1 MDKNLLQT
9 YLSDR
14 YQGSRSFLENI
25 IFPIFGEDS
34 FEDGHETEFLN
45 QKDEYRKTSET
56 LGIRSVRQVGKIE
69 VGVEPLYI
77 FDVTVSDRV
86 RMERNRVGIQRL
98 VRSIMGTY
106 SCAFMLFHYEND
118 VRWDWR
124 FTFCHISGDRKTAT
138 DSKRYTFLLGP
149 EQSCHTAGQNFMK
162 LYEKHGPIEVKDIE
176 NAFNVEALSNE
187 FFGKYKSE
195 YDSFVEYIT
204 GKRYVKK
211 GGKYVEAQT
220 HAPHPTLYPA
230 FGGNDKLVR
239 DYVKK
244 LLGRIVFLHFL
255 QKKGWLGVP
264 AGKDWG
270 DGDRSFM
277 LHLFEN
283 ASEEQKDNFLDE
295 VLEGVF
301 ADGLDCDRSD
311 RNDLYDTKVEGFRNC
326 RIPYLNGGLFER
338 DPLDEKTVKFPA
350 EYFDS
355 LLTMLSR
362 YNFTIDEND
371 PDDAEVGIDPEMLGR
386 IFENLL
392 EDNKDKGAF
401 YTPKE
406 IVQYMCRES
415 LIAYLQTGQTEEDR
429 ERIRR
434 FVTTHDGEQLDG
446 LKGVLD
452 QKLRDVKIC
461 DPAIGSGAFPMGLLR
476 ELFLC
481 RAAIEPDVAENAA
494 DIKRHIIQDNIY
506 GVDIER
512 GAVDI
517 ARLRFWLSLIVDEK
531 SPEALP
537 NLDFKIMQGNSLL
550 EQYKGVDLSAVTG
563 RKEETE
569 KTVTFFGNLVDDSRR
584 QLCEKLDEYYACPEH
599 TQKVELRKQIAEIV
613 KQELVEQGITVDF
626 GDIDL
631 AANSQFFL
639 WHTWFH
645 DVFSRPSKEGFDIVI
660 GNPPYV
666 KEYVN
671 RHAFDGFR
679 EASSY
684 YMGKMDLW
692 YGFAC
697 HSIDLLCQNGHLC
710 FIAQNNWTTSAG
722 AKKMRSK
729 IVSDARILQ
738 MLDFNT
744 YMVFENADIQTMIM
758 LFEKNST
765 ADNYGFDYRI
775 LMEGANKE
783 DMLALLNKQIRRT
796 IYRIQKFNRTK
807 FANKLFT
814 FSEKNV
820 IFDKISKNKVYLQD
834 DEVAQG
840 IVFPQDFLNKK
851 GAAKLEN
858 RFPIGSGIF
867 GLSYDEKNKLNLTDN
882 EKSIIKPYFS
892 TEQVG
897 RYCTIPSNSKW
908 LIYTDSSF
916 KKADSMDN
924 YPHIKAHLDQ
934 FIDIF
939 TSDNKPYGLHRCR
952 KEKFFQGEK
961 IISLRKCVER
971 PCFSYSDFDCYVSQ
985 TFFSIKT
992 SRWNMKFL
1000 TGVLNSKLV
1009 AFWLR
1014 HKGKMQGSNYQ
1025 VDKVPLQGIPLPLI
1039 DLSLQQPIIDL
1050 VNAILTKKKQS
1061 PQANILDLENSID
1074 RHIYNLY
1081 GLSEGEIKIVEGF

>member
-295 VLEGVF
+295 VLEGLF

-338 DPLDEKTVKFPA
+338 DPLDEKKVKFPA

-355 LLTMLSR
+355 LLTMLSQ

-494 DIKRHIIQDNIY
+494 DIKRHIIQNNIY

-550 EQYKGVDLSAVTG
+550 EQYKGIDLSAVTG

-584 QLCEKLDEYYACPEH
+584 QLCEKLDEYYACLEH

-645 DVFSRPSKEGFDIVI
+645 DVFSRPSKEGGFDITI
-660 GNPPYV
+660 GNPPYISAPTQIASPELNEQRQRIV
-666 KEYVN
+666 ACKKYKSLNEKWDLYVPFMELGLQLLSPNGVFSMIVPYPLTNQKYGKKLRKMIVEEYCLLEI
-671 RHAFDGFR
+671 A
-679 EASSY
+679 
-684 YMGKMDLW
+684 DLS
-692 YGFAC
+692 G
-697 HSIDLLCQNGHLC
+697 
-710 FIAQNNWTTSAG
+710 T
-722 AKKMRSK
+722 K
-729 IVSDARILQ
+729 I
-738 MLDFNT
+738 
-744 YMVFENADIQTMIM
+744 FENATVSNCIPFIQNSSSKGELRITQ
-758 LFEKNST
+758 LFGDKTFRNVLRKSPETLKQDENKYVWNLTEERRTGNRFANMNVLGDFCYISVGMVVNADEKK
-765 ADNYGFDYRI
+765 AKGVFK
-775 LMEGANKE
+775 KE
-783 DMLALLNKQIRRT
+783 DLICDIYDDIHCRKYIEAKDIDKYQVKRIRYLEWNTERCPDKLRRPTFRELYDRPKLIMNCLGT
-796 IYRIQKFNRTK
+796 I
-807 FANKLFT
+807 
-814 FSEKNV
+814 NV
-820 IFDKISKNKVYLQD
+820 TIDV
-834 DEVAQG
+834 EEH
-840 IVFPQDFLNKK
+840 FLHNHSIYCAILWKDLK
-851 GAAKLEN
+851 GVN
-858 RFPIGSGIF
+858 
-867 GLSYDEKNKLNLTDN
+867 N
-882 EKSIIKPYFS
+882 KSI
-892 TEQVG
+892 
-897 RYCTIPSNSKW
+897 
-908 LIYTDSSF
+908 SS
-916 KKADSMDN
+916 
-924 YPHIKAHLDQ
+924 
-934 FIDIF
+934 
-939 TSDNKPYGLHRCR
+939 
-952 KEKFFQGEK
+952 
-961 IISLRKCVER
+961 
-971 PCFSYSDFDCYVSQ
+971 
-985 TFFSIKT
+985 SIK
-992 SRWNMKFL
+992 KFCKHTRAEMEAL
-1000 TGVLNSKLV
+1000 SGEVDLLYLLGVLNSSMAGQLL
-1009 AFWLR
+1009 ADQR
-1014 HKGKMQGSNYQ
+1014 GGDY
-1025 VDKVPLQGIPLPLI
+1025 
-1039 DLSLQQPIIDL
+1039 
-1050 VNAILTKKKQS
+1050 
-1061 PQANILDLENSID
+1061 
-1074 RHIYNLY
+1074 HIYPEHIRNLPIPIATSKQQEEIAQLVRVIMEKIH
-1081 GLSEGEIKIVEGF
+1081 GGQDSEAEQQKVNQMVSALYI

>member
-1 MDKNLLQT
+1 MDKNILQT

-283 ASEEQKDNFLDE
+283 ASEEQKENFLDE

-311 RNDLYDTKVEGFRNC
+311 RNDLYDTKVEGFRDC

-338 DPLDEKTVKFPA
+338 DPLDEKKVKFPA

-355 LLTMLSR
+355 LLTMLSQ

-481 RAAIEPDVAENAA
+481 RAAIKPDVAENAA
-494 DIKRHIIQDNIY
+494 DIKRHIIQNNIY

-645 DVFSRPSKEGFDIVI
+645 DVFSRPSKEGGFDITI
-660 GNPPYV
+660 GNPPYISAPTQIASPELNEQRQRIV
-666 KEYVN
+666 ACKKYKSINEKWDLYVPFMELGLQLLSPNGVFSMIVPYPLTNQKYGKKLRKMIVEEYCLLEI
-671 RHAFDGFR
+671 A
-679 EASSY
+679 
-684 YMGKMDLW
+684 DLS
-692 YGFAC
+692 G
-697 HSIDLLCQNGHLC
+697 
-710 FIAQNNWTTSAG
+710 T
-722 AKKMRSK
+722 K
-729 IVSDARILQ
+729 I
-738 MLDFNT
+738 
-744 YMVFENADIQTMIM
+744 FENATVSNCIPFIQNSSPKGELRITQ
-758 LFEKNST
+758 LFGDKTFRKVLRKSPETLKQDENKYVWNLTEERRTGNRFANMNVLGDFCYISKGMVLNANENIEK
-765 ADNYGFDYRI
+765 
-775 LMEGANKE
+775 GAFKKE
-783 DMLALLNKQIRRT
+783 DLINN
-796 IYRIQKFNRTK
+796 IY
-807 FANKLFT
+807 
-814 FSEKNV
+814 
-820 IFDKISKNKVYLQD
+820 
-834 DEVAQG
+834 DEVHCRKYIEAKDIDKYQ
-840 IVFPQDFLNKK
+840 VKRVRFLEWNTERCPDKLSRQTFRELYDRPKLIMNCLGTINVTIDVEEHFLHNHSIYCAILWKDLK
-851 GAAKLEN
+851 GVN
-858 RFPIGSGIF
+858 
-867 GLSYDEKNKLNLTDN
+867 N
-882 EKSIIKPYFS
+882 KSI
-892 TEQVG
+892 
-897 RYCTIPSNSKW
+897 
-908 LIYTDSSF
+908 SS
-916 KKADSMDN
+916 
-924 YPHIKAHLDQ
+924 
-934 FIDIF
+934 
-939 TSDNKPYGLHRCR
+939 
-952 KEKFFQGEK
+952 
-961 IISLRKCVER
+961 
-971 PCFSYSDFDCYVSQ
+971 
-985 TFFSIKT
+985 SIK
-992 SRWNMKFL
+992 KFCKHTRAEMEAL
-1000 TGVLNSKLV
+1000 SGEVDLLYLLGVLNSSV
-1009 AFWLR
+1009 A
-1014 HKGKMQGSNYQ
+1014 G
-1025 VDKVPLQGIPLPLI
+1025 
-1039 DLSLQQPIIDL
+1039 
-1050 VNAILTKKKQS
+1050 
-1061 PQANILDLENSID
+1061 
-1074 RHIYNLY
+1074 
-1081 GLSEGEIKIVEGF
+1081 

>member
-1 MDKNLLQT
+1 MDKNILQT

-295 VLEGVF
+295 VLEGLF

-311 RNDLYDTKVEGFRNC
+311 RNDLYDTKMEGFRNC

-371 PDDAEVGIDPEMLGR
+371 PDDAEVGIGPEMLGR

-429 ERIRR
+429 ERIRQ

-494 DIKRHIIQDNIY
+494 DIKRHIIQNNIY

-563 RKEETE
+563 RKEKTE

-645 DVFSRPSKEGFDIVI
+645 DVFSRPSKEGGFDITI
-660 GNPPYV
+660 GNPPYISAPTQIASPELNEQRQRIV
-666 KEYVN
+666 ACKKYKSLNEKWDLYVPFMELGLQLLSPNGVFSMIVPYPLTNQKYGKKLRKMIVEEYCLLEI
-671 RHAFDGFR
+671 A
-679 EASSY
+679 
-684 YMGKMDLW
+684 DLS
-692 YGFAC
+692 G
-697 HSIDLLCQNGHLC
+697 
-710 FIAQNNWTTSAG
+710 T
-722 AKKMRSK
+722 K
-729 IVSDARILQ
+729 I
-738 MLDFNT
+738 
-744 YMVFENADIQTMIM
+744 FENATVSNCIPFIQNSSPKGELRITQ
-758 LFEKNST
+758 LFGDKTFRKVLRKSPETLKQDENKYVWNLTEETRTGNRFANMNVLGDFCYISVGMVVNADEKK
-765 ADNYGFDYRI
+765 AKGVFK
-775 LMEGANKE
+775 KE
-783 DMLALLNKQIRRT
+783 DLICDIYDDIHCRKYIEAKDIDMYQVKRIRYLEWNTERCPDKLRRPTFRELYDRPKLIMNCLGT
-796 IYRIQKFNRTK
+796 I
-807 FANKLFT
+807 
-814 FSEKNV
+814 NV
-820 IFDKISKNKVYLQD
+820 TIDV
-834 DEVAQG
+834 EEH
-840 IVFPQDFLNKK
+840 FLHNHSIYCAILWKDLK
-851 GAAKLEN
+851 GVN
-858 RFPIGSGIF
+858 
-867 GLSYDEKNKLNLTDN
+867 N
-882 EKSIIKPYFS
+882 KSI
-892 TEQVG
+892 
-897 RYCTIPSNSKW
+897 
-908 LIYTDSSF
+908 SS
-916 KKADSMDN
+916 
-924 YPHIKAHLDQ
+924 
-934 FIDIF
+934 
-939 TSDNKPYGLHRCR
+939 
-952 KEKFFQGEK
+952 
-961 IISLRKCVER
+961 
-971 PCFSYSDFDCYVSQ
+971 
-985 TFFSIKT
+985 SIK
-992 SRWNMKFL
+992 KFCKHTRAEMEAL
-1000 TGVLNSKLV
+1000 SGEVDLFYLLGVLNSSMAGQLL
-1009 AFWLR
+1009 ADQR
-1014 HKGKMQGSNYQ
+1014 GGDY
-1025 VDKVPLQGIPLPLI
+1025 
-1039 DLSLQQPIIDL
+1039 
-1050 VNAILTKKKQS
+1050 
-1061 PQANILDLENSID
+1061 
-1074 RHIYNLY
+1074 HIYPEHIRNLPIPIATPKQQ
-1081 GLSEGEIKIVEGF
+1081 EGDSSARQNHHGKDTWQERL